1 MSYNSTV
8 QYFRINENNTA
19 LATSNSG
26 GADNDATE
34 EIAPPVPGC
43 TYSSGGGTSSITGVV
58 ISSPA
63 SDFTDFTE
71 GQYLY
76 YIDSTNGN
84 YELMGQI
91 QTINS
96 ATNLTLTANSIS
108 TPTLLD
114 PLVASNYLVSTVESF
129 YIRVSTST
137 AGAGTNRINLPR
149 IANWRSTSS
158 LTSTNNTGITQLE
171 QISNSG
177 LPLTAASPAI
187 PIPFTITTMNQF
199 TAGNSRNT
207 YWNSTAD
214 FPAYIWIRATIATG
228 QTINALASKTMFR
241 FTTEEN
247 IPEFNV
253 GINTAKRDI
262 VAAGYN
268 MPTTDVFEEG

>member
-1 MSYNSTV
+1 MAYNSTV
-8 QYFRINENNTA
+8 QYFRINDNNTG
-19 LATSNSG
+19 LATSNIG
-26 GADNDATE
+26 GATNAATE

-43 TYSSGGGTSSITGVV
+43 TYSSGSGTTNIVGVA
-58 ISSPA
+58 IGSPA
-63 SDFTDFTE
+63 SDFTDFAA

-76 YIDSTNGN
+76 YIDSTTGN

-91 QTINS
+91 QSI
-96 ATNLTLTANSIS
+96 TNTTTLVLTADSIGNPQPGD
-108 TPTLLD
+108 T
-114 PLVASNYLVSTVESF
+114 LVASNYLVSTVESF

-137 AGAGTNRINLPR
+137 VGAGTNRINLPR
-149 IANWRSTSS
+149 IASWRSNSS

-177 LPLTAASPAI
+177 LPLSPASPAI
-187 PIPFTITTMNQF
+187 NIPFTITTMNQF
-199 TAGNSRNT
+199 TESGIRNS
-207 YWNSTAD
+207 YWTTPQD

-253 GINTAKRDI
+253 GINTTKGQI
-262 VAAGYN
+262 EAAGYN
-268 MPTTDVFEEG
+268 IPISDVIG

>member
-8 QYFRINENNTA
+8 QYFRINDNNTA

-43 TYSSGGGTSSITGVV
+43 TYSSGSGTNIVGVA
-58 ISSPA
+58 IGSPA

-76 YIDSTNGN
+76 YIDSTTGN

-91 QTINS
+91 DVING
-96 ATNLTLTANSIS
+96 ATDLDLTENFTGSPIVGD
-108 TPTLLD
+108 T
-114 PLVASNYLVSTVESF
+114 LVASNYLVSTVESF

-137 AGAGTNRINLPR
+137 VGAGTNRINLPR

-177 LPLTAASPAI
+177 LPLTAASPTI
-187 PIPFTITTMNQF
+187 NIPFTITTMNQF

-207 YWNSTAD
+207 YWSSTAD

-253 GINTAKRDI
+253 PINTAKRDI
-262 VAAGYN
+262 EAAGYN
-268 MPTTDVFEEG
+268 IPISDVIE